1 MTATRSFPTTVRD
14 TLTASVNWAPARDTF
29 KRGAH
34 AAAHA
39 RGRYLAARGALP
51 DVANIFSA
59 SCPKAGSQWTK
70 ALFDHPIIRAHTG
83 LFTLPQF
90 EYTERP
96 LKSAP
101 AGTFVPGLYLS
112 YQAYASISKPYP
124 YRTVYMFRDPRDIVV
139 SGYFASFGAHPDMLG
154 LAERR
159 EKMQSMS
166 VEEGLL
172 HSLQE
177 SAHHFR
183 DMATW
188 VDIADEHVATWRL
201 EDVSADPEDT
211 VPKILAHCGV
221 NLSDAELEQVLR
233 DTSREELQRQDLARR
248 APGSDSHYRVKRQ
261 SFRDLFGPEH
271 YAAVEQVVPGLVARL
286 GYPEGPLSPGS

>member
-1 MTATRSFPTTVRD
+1 MAAVRSLPTRARDALTT
-14 TLTASVNWAPARDTF
+14 TVNWAPARTAV
-29 KRGAH
+29 KHGAH
-34 AAAHA
+34 AAARA

-51 DVANIFSA
+51 EVANIYAA

-70 ALFDHPIIRAHTG
+70 ALFDHPTIRAHTG

-90 EYTERP
+90 DYHHRRLRTF
-96 LKSAP
+96 P
-101 AGTFVPGLYLS
+101 AATFVPGLYLS
-112 YQAYASISKPYP
+112 YPAYASIPKPHP
-124 YRTVYMFRDPRDIVV
+124 SRTVYVFRDPRDIVV

-159 EKMQSMS
+159 KRMESMS

-172 HSLQE
+172 HSLEE

-188 VDIADEHVATWRL
+188 VDIADEQVATWRL
-201 EDVSADPEDT
+201 EDISADPQGT

-221 NLSDAELEQVLR
+221 NLSDVELEQVLR
-233 DTSREELQRQDLARR
+233 DTSREALQRQDLARR
-248 APGSDSHYRVKRQ
+248 APGADSHYRVTRQ
-261 SFRDLFGPEH
+261 SFRELFTPEH
-271 YAAVEQVVPGLVARL
+271 YEAVEHVAPGLVERL
-286 GYPEGPLSPGS
+286 GYPA

>member
-1 MTATRSFPTTVRD
+1 MAEVRRLPTRVRD
-14 TLTASVNWAPARDTF
+14 TITGSLNWTPARTAV

-34 AAAHA
+34 AAARA
-39 RGRYLAARGALP
+39 RGRYLTARGTLP
-51 DVANIFSA
+51 EVANIYAA

-70 ALFDHPIIRAHTG
+70 ALFDHPIIRSHTG

-90 EYTERP
+90 AYYERVP
-96 LKSAP
+96 RTFP
-101 AGTFVPGLYLS
+101 AATFVPGLYLS
-112 YQAYASISKPYP
+112 YPAYANISKPHP
-124 YRTVYMFRDPRDIVV
+124 YRTVYVFRDPRDIVV

-159 EKMQSMS
+159 ETMKSMS

-201 EDVSADPEDT
+201 EDISADPQGT

-221 NLSDAELEQVLR
+221 NLSDVELEQVLH
-233 DTSREELQRQDLARR
+233 DTSREALQRQDLARR
-248 APGSDSHYRVKRQ
+248 APGADSHYRVTRQ

-271 YAAVEQVVPGLVARL
+271 YEAIEQVVPGLVARL
-286 GYPEGPLSPGS
+286 GYPA

>member
-1 MTATRSFPTTVRD
+1 VAAVRRLPNRVRD
-14 TLTASVNWAPARDTF
+14 AVTTTVNWAPARTAV
-29 KRGAH
+29 KHGAH

-39 RGRYLAARGALP
+39 RGRYLEARGSLP
-51 DVANIFSA
+51 EVANIYAA

-70 ALFDHPIIRAHTG
+70 ALFDHPTVRAHTG

-90 EYTERP
+90 DYYQRRLSTF
-96 LKSAP
+96 P

-112 YQAYASISKPYP
+112 FPAYANIPKPHS
-124 YRTVYMFRDPRDIVV
+124 YRTLYVFRDPRDIVV

-159 EKMQSMS
+159 AAMESMS
-166 VEEGLL
+166 VAEGLL

-188 VDIADEHVATWRL
+188 VDVTDEHVATWRL
-201 EDVSADPEDT
+201 EDISADPEGT

-221 NLSDAELEQVLR
+221 NLSDTELEQVLR
-233 DTSREELQRQDLARR
+233 DTSRESLQRQDLARR
-248 APGSDSHYRVKRQ
+248 APGADSHYRVTRQ
-261 SFRDLFGPEH
+261 SFRELFGPEH
-271 YAAVEQVVPGLVARL
+271 YQAVEEVVPGLVARL
-286 GYPEGPLSPGS
+286 GYPE

>member
-1 MTATRSFPTTVRD
+1 VTAAHSLSTRFRD
-14 TLTASVNWAPARDTF
+14 ALTASIEWAPARNTI
-29 KRGAH
+29 KHGAH
-34 AAAHA
+34 VAARG
-39 RGRYLAARGALP
+39 RGRYLAARDALP
-51 DVANIFSA
+51 GVTNIYSA

-70 ALFDHPIIRAHTG
+70 ALFDHPIIRSHTG

-90 EYTERP
+90 EYSQRP
-96 LKSAP
+96 LKRFP
-101 AGTFVPGLYLS
+101 AATFVPGLYLS
-112 YQAYASISKPYP
+112 YEDYCSIRKPSS

-159 EKMQSMS
+159 EVLESMS

-172 HSLQE
+172 YSLAE

-188 VDIADEHVATWRL
+188 VDVTDEHVGTWRL
-201 EDVSADPEDT
+201 EDVGADPERY
-211 VPKILAHCGV
+211 VPEILAHCGV
-221 NLSDAELEQVLR
+221 DLADAELERVLSE
-233 DTSREELQRQDLARR
+233 TSREALQRQDLARR
-248 APGSDSHYRVKRQ
+248 APGADSHYRVQRQ

-271 YAAVEQVVPGLVARL
+271 YAAVDKLVPGLIARL
-286 GYPEGPLSPGS
+286 GYPE

>member
-1 MTATRSFPTTVRD
+1 MTEGRSFPTHLREM
-14 TLTASVNWAPARDTF
+14 LTTSVNWAPARTTV

-34 AAAHA
+34 VVARA
-39 RGRYLAARGALP
+39 RGRYLAARHDLP
-51 DVANIFSA
+51 EVANIYAA

-70 ALFDHPIIRAHTG
+70 AMFDHPVIRSHTG

-90 EYTERP
+90 DYYQRR
-96 LKSAP
+96 LRAFP

-112 YQAYASISKPYP
+112 YPAYASIPKRHP
-124 YRTVYMFRDPRDIVV
+124 YRTIYIFRDPRDIVV

-159 EKMQSMS
+159 KIMEAMS

-172 HSLQE
+172 FSLRE

-188 VDIADEHVATWRL
+188 VDVADEHVATWRL
-201 EDVSADPEDT
+201 EDISADPEGT

-221 NLSDAELEQVLR
+221 HLSDAELEQVLQE
-233 DTSREELQRQDLARR
+233 TSREALQRQDIARR
-248 APGSDSHYRVKRQ
+248 APGADSHYRVTRQ

-271 YAAVEQVVPGLVARL
+271 YEALEAVVPGLVDKL
-286 GYPEGPLSPGS
+286 GYPA

>member
-1 MTATRSFPTTVRD
+1 MTT
-14 TLTASVNWAPARDTF
+14 SVNWAPARTTV

-39 RGRYLAARGALP
+39 RGRYLAARGDLP
-51 DVANIFSA
+51 DIANVYAA

-70 ALFDHPIIRAHTG
+70 ALFDHPIVRAHTG

-90 EYTERP
+90 AYYRGRRR
-96 LKSAP
+96 AFP
-101 AGTFVPGLYLS
+101 AATFVPGVYLS
-112 YQAYASISKPYP
+112 YPAYASIPKPYSH
-124 YRTVYMFRDPRDIVV
+124 RTVYVFRDPRDIVV

-159 EKMQSMS
+159 EKMSSMS

-172 HSLQE
+172 YSLQE

-188 VDIADEHVATWRL
+188 VDVADERVATWRL
-201 EDVSADPEDT
+201 EDISADPEAT

-221 NLSDAELEQVLR
+221 NLSDGELAQVL
-233 DTSREELQRQDLARR
+233 DETSREALQRQDLARR
-248 APGSDSHYRVKRQ
+248 APGADSHYRVTRQ
-261 SFRDLFGPEH
+261 GFRELFGAEH
-271 YAAVEQVVPGLVARL
+271 YEAVENVVPGLVERL
-286 GYPEGPLSPGS
+286 GYPA

>member
-1 MTATRSFPTTVRD
+1 MAAARRLSTRVRNALTT
-14 TLTASVNWAPARDTF
+14 SVNWPPARTAV

-39 RGRYLAARGALP
+39 RGRYLAARRALP
-51 DVANIFSA
+51 DVANIYAA
-59 SCPKAGSQWTK
+59 SPPKAGSQWTK
-70 ALFDHPIIRAHTG
+70 ALFDHPIVRAHTG

-90 EYTERP
+90 EYNLRQ
-96 LKSAP
+96 LKTVP
-101 AGTFVPGLYLS
+101 AATFVPGLYLS
-112 YQAYASISKPYP
+112 YPAYANIPKRYP
-124 YRTVYMFRDPRDIVV
+124 YRTVFVFRDPRDIVV

-159 EKMQSMS
+159 ETMRSMS

-172 HSLQE
+172 YSLEE

-188 VDIADEHVATWRL
+188 VDVADEHVATWRL
-201 EDVSADPEDT
+201 EDISADPEGI

-221 NLSDAELEQVLR
+221 DLSDDELAQVLQ
-233 DTSREELQRQDLARR
+233 DTSREALQRQDLARR
-248 APGSDSHYRVKRQ
+248 PPGADSHYRVTRQ

-271 YAAVEQVVPGLVARL
+271 YAAIEQVVPGLVERL
-286 GYPEGPLSPGS
+286 GYPA

>member
-1 MTATRSFPTTVRD
+1 MTTERSLPTRVRD
-14 TLTASVNWAPARDTF
+14 ALVESVEWAPARTTI
-29 KRGAH
+29 KHGAH
-34 AAAHA
+34 VAARG
-39 RGRYLAARGALP
+39 RGRYLSVRGTLP
-51 DVANIFSA
+51 EVVNIYSA
-59 SCPKAGSQWTK
+59 SCPKAGSQWIK

-90 EYTERP
+90 DYFQRQ
-96 LKSAP
+96 LKRFP
-101 AGTFVPGLYLS
+101 AATFVPGLYLS
-112 YQAYASISKPYP
+112 YEAYSSIPKPSS

-159 EKMQSMS
+159 EVLKTMS
-166 VEEGLL
+166 VGDGLL
-172 HSLQE
+172 YSLQE

-188 VDIADEHVATWRL
+188 VDVQDEHVAIWRL
-201 EDVSADPEDT
+201 EDVSADPEGI

-221 NLSDAELEQVLR
+221 ELSDAELEQVLTE
-233 DTSREELQRQDLARR
+233 TSREELQRQDLARR
-248 APGSDSHYRVKRQ
+248 EPGADSHYRVTRQ

-271 YAAVEQVVPGLVARL
+271 YAAIDELVPGLVARL
-286 GYPEGPLSPGS
+286 GYPE